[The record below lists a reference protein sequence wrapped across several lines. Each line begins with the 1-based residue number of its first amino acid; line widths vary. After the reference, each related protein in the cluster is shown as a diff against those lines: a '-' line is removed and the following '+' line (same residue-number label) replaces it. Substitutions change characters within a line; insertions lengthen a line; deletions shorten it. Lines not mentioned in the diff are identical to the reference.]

1 MKKKRISI
9 IDQILSDG
17 VEESAK
23 TAPDTAT
30 DADSYLNFL
39 DNFNCFIKDDLIARQ
54 ERYINLF
61 NSLCKI
67 FPNDYKRVLAP
78 VEEYVNG
85 NKYVFV
91 SPESLYSYLA
101 ALKQLINVITRL

>member
-1 MKKKRISI
+1 MKKKRIPI

-17 VEESAK
+17 DDEGAK
-23 TAPDTAT
+23 AIPDTAV
-30 DADSYLNFL
+30 DEDSYLNFL
-39 DNFNCFIKDDLIARQ
+39 TDFNRFIEDDLLDRQ

-67 FPNDYKRVLAP
+67 FPNDYKRILAP
-78 VEEYVNG
+78 IEEYVNG
-85 NKYVFV
+85 NKYVFI